1 MPKTTLLRA
10 FIPTEG
16 RLFKTPDGERF
27 ELLGDAV
34 FEAHGCSGRLSLK
47 VGTETLALSVTPVQ
61 DGESIV
67 IKRGGNIP
75 DHREK
80 FAKAGVLLTA
90 PIPARSEALSMLR
103 RGKIGLKLNWD
114 PTEGCRRQRGRETVF
129 AATGCYING
138 VTLAPPEKADALI
151 DFIL

>member
-47 VGTETLALSVTPVQ
+47 VGTETLAISLTPVQ
-61 DGESIV
+61 DGESII
-67 IKRGGNIP
+67 IKRGDNIP

-103 RGKIGLKLNWD
+103 RGKIGLKMTWR
-114 PTEGCRRQRGRETVF
+114 PIQGCRRQRGSDTVF
-129 AATGCYING
+129 ACTGAFITG
-138 VTLAPPEKADALI
+138 VALASPDKADALV
-151 DFIL
+151 DFIV